1 MSKIINKKVRKY
13 LKNKFP
19 NYEEK
24 KSFSILENLDSLD
37 FYDFIFFLE
46 KNFKIKLSDSDLVSK
61 NLDKIENLVR
71 LIEKKKAK
79 K

>member
-1 MSKIINKKVRKY
+1 MSKKINKELREY

-19 NYEEK
+19 NYKEK

-37 FYDFIFFLE
+37 FYDFILFLE
-46 KNFKIKLSDSDLVSK
+46 RNFKIKLGDSDLVSK
-61 NLDKIENLVR
+61 NLDKIENLVK

>member
-1 MSKIINKKVRKY
+1 MSKKINKELREY

-19 NYEEK
+19 NYKEK

-37 FYDFIFFLE
+37 FYDFIIFLE
-46 KNFKIKLSDSDLVSK
+46 RNFKIKLGDSDLVSK
-61 NLDKIENLVR
+61 NLDKIENLVK